1 MKALDRLRQWWQRS
15 RPGGFWRRVTE
26 GLTLSELWTQ
36 FRKETTASYRV
47 YAKAVD
53 GAPSAE
59 DGSQRWQDTSRTLFW
74 ALLAKLSPARRVF
87 LLVTLVLLAWGM
99 LDTSLEY
106 TLLAALLLLV
116 LLALELADRVAMKRD
131 LEIARDIQGWLL
143 PKTPPAVPGAD
154 IAFTTRPAN
163 TVAGDYYDAFLR
175 DGERAGERPPLL
187 VVVADVAGKSM
198 PAALLMATFQA
209 SLRTVALEGTALP
222 ELVRRINRYACAHS
236 LEGRR
241 FTTAVF
247 LELDLAG
254 GTLRYVNAGHNA
266 PLVRRADGGLLRLEA
281 GGLPLGI
288 QPGLA
293 YEAQEVAIAPGDLL
307 VVYTDGIVEAENGR
321 REEYGEARLADLV
334 RGPAPASAA
343 EGLER
348 VLASVA
354 AFTGAAPQLDDITC
368 VVIRCTET

>member
-1 MKALDRLRQWWQRS
+1 MAAWSGLRQWWRRS

-53 GAPSAE
+53 GAPATD

-87 LLVTLVLLAWGM
+87 LLVTLVVLVWGVATTD
-99 LDTSLEY
+99 LGR

-143 PKTPPAVPGAD
+143 PKQPPQVAGAD

-175 DGERAGERPPLL
+175 DGEAAGERPPLL

-254 GTLRYVNAGHNA
+254 GVLRYVNAGHNA
-266 PLVRRADGGLLRLEA
+266 PLLRRPDGSLLRLEA

-288 QPGLA
+288 QPDLA
-293 YEAQEVAIAPGDLL
+293 YEAQAVRAAPGDLL
-307 VVYTDGIVEAENGR
+307 VVYTDGIVEAENER

-334 RGPAPASAA
+334 GGPAPASAA

-348 VLASVA
+348 VLSSIG

-368 VVIRCTET
+368 VVVRCTES